1 MNKTIK
7 ITLWV
12 LLIIVI
18 MFGGFL
24 AFITATDYRPAPAIS
39 LIVGSTIEPDTITK
53 DTLTIMTWNIGYA
66 GLGKEMDF
74 FYDGGE
80 KVRPSK
86 EMARKYLDGIKSFV
100 RGQDTVDFILL
111 QEIDLK
117 ARRSYKMNEVKE
129 IAESAGNRSLFF
141 AINYSVPFVPV
152 PITQPMGYVE
162 GGMATFSDYYPSEAT
177 RYAYPL
183 IAPWPDRLFLLDR
196 CFILTR
202 FPLKNG
208 KDMIVINTHN
218 SAFISDSLLMAE
230 ELEILKT
237 KMMEEYTAGNYVIAG
252 GDWNANP
259 PDFEPKGNY
268 NGNKYAVCDIRMNV
282 KTMPADWIWA
292 VDASAPTNRY
302 NDKAFVKGE
311 NRTTT
316 LDYFLASPNLGIV
329 YTKTKDLG
337 FEDSDHNPVFI
348 KIFLKEII

>member
-1 MNKTIK
+1 MKKVFK
-7 ITLWV
+7 IFLWCSLILVV
-12 LLIIVI
+12 L
-18 MFGGFL
+18 FGGII
-24 AFITATDYRPAPAIS
+24 AFFTATDYRPAPVIS
-39 LIVGSTIEPDTITK
+39 LLEENHQAADTITK
-53 DTLTIMTWNIGYA
+53 DTLLLMSWNIGYA

-74 FYDGGE
+74 FYDGGK

-86 EMARKYLDGIKSFV
+86 EMASKYLDGIKSFIQN
-100 RGQDTVDFILL
+100 QDSANFILL

-117 ARRSYKMNEVKE
+117 AKRSYKMNEVKE
-129 IAESAGNRSLFF
+129 IAEASGNRSLFF

-162 GGMATFSDYYPSEAT
+162 GGMATFSDFYPTEAT

-208 KDMIVINTHN
+208 KELVLINTHN

-230 ELEILKT
+230 ELEILKL
-237 KMMEEYTAGNYVIAG
+237 KMLEEYAAGNYVIAG

-259 PDFEPKGNY
+259 PNFLPEGDY
-268 NGNKYAVCDIRMNV
+268 NGNIYAVCDIRMNE
-282 KTMPADWIWA
+282 KTMPAEWVWA
-292 VDASAPTNRY
+292 VDASSPTNRY
-302 NDKAFVKGE
+302 NDKDFIKGE

-316 LDYFLASPNLGIV
+316 LDYFLVSPNIGIV
-329 YTKTKDLG
+329 YTKTSALG

-348 KIFLKEII
+348 KIFLKEN

>member
-1 MNKTIK
+1 MKKAIK
-7 ITLWV
+7 ISFWSLLV
-12 LLIIVI
+12 LAII
-18 MFGGFL
+18 FGGII
-24 AFITATDYRPAPAIS
+24 AFFIATDFRPAPIIS
-39 LIVGSTIEPDTITK
+39 LMEESHQTADTIK
-53 DTLTIMTWNIGYA
+53 QDTLVLMSWNIGYA

-74 FYDGGE
+74 FYDGGK

-100 RGQDTVDFILL
+100 QSQDSVDFILL

-117 ARRSYKMNEVKE
+117 AKRSYKMNEVKE
-129 IAESAGNRSLFF
+129 MAEAAGKRSLFF

-162 GGMATFSDYYPSEAT
+162 GGMVSFSDFFPSEAT
-177 RYAYPL
+177 RFAYPL
-183 IAPWPDRLFLLDR
+183 IAPRPDRLFLLDR

-208 KDMIVINTHN
+208 RDLVVINTHN
-218 SAFISDSLLMAE
+218 SAFVSDSLLMAE
-230 ELEILKT
+230 EFEILKV
-237 KMMEEYTAGNYVIAG
+237 KMLEEYAVGNYVIAG

-259 PDFEPKGNY
+259 PNFLPEGDY
-268 NGNKYAVCDIRMNV
+268 NGNKFAVCDIRMNE
-282 KTMPADWIWA
+282 KTMPATWVWA
-292 VDASAPTNRY
+292 VDASVPTNRY

-316 LDYFLASPNLGIV
+316 LDYFLVSPNLGIIFTQTV
-329 YTKTKDLG
+329 DLG

-348 KIFLKEII
+348 KIFLKEN

>member
-1 MNKTIK
+1 MKKAVK
-7 ITLWV
+7 IFLWA
-12 LLIIVI
+12 LLILVI
-18 MFGGFL
+18 LFGGIA
-24 AFITATDYRPAPAIS
+24 AFFTATDFRPQPVIS
-39 LIVGSTIEPDTITK
+39 LMEGSHQAADTIAH
-53 DTLTIMTWNIGYA
+53 DTLLLMTWNIGYA

-100 RGQDTVDFILL
+100 HGQDSVNFILL

-117 ARRSYKMNEVKE
+117 ARRSYKINEVKE
-129 IAESAGNRSLFF
+129 IAEAAGNRDLFF

-152 PITQPMGYVE
+152 PVSQPMGFVE
-162 GGMATFSDYYPSEAT
+162 GGMVTFSDYYPSEAT

-208 KDMIVINTHN
+208 KDLVVINTHN

-230 ELEILKT
+230 ELEILKQ
-237 KMMEEYTAGNYVIAG
+237 KMLEEYAVGNYVIAG
-252 GDWNANP
+252 GDWNSNP
-259 PDFEPKGNY
+259 PDFKPSGNY
-268 NGNKYAVCDIRMNV
+268 NGNKFAVCDIRMNK
-282 KTMPADWIWA
+282 KTMPAEWVWA

-302 NDKAFVKGE
+302 NDRDFVKGE
-311 NRTTT
+311 TRATT
-316 LDYFLASPNLGIV
+316 LDYFLASPNLGIIF
-329 YTKTKDLG
+329 TKTLDLG

-348 KIFLKEII
+348 KVYLKGD